1 MKLLLLYR
9 RPVFLTWRVSSH
21 GREIST
27 SRLLTSS
34 RIPPRLSLHQW
45 PHRSI
50 ATDTAP
56 LNKRAQQSSPS
67 NEEEQEQQS
76 SPSLSDQVRFLMRQV
91 PHPVAIITATD
102 PNSPTPNEAYRG
114 MTVSSFNT
122 VTLYPEPV
130 ISFNVKRP
138 SETLHALQT
147 SGHFHVHLLAPS
159 EATAK
164 LARDFSRGNN
174 NLQIVK
180 GEGGFEFFSDSG
192 SETTQQGQRRG
203 PPVLQR
209 RRKDNSNKD
218 ENDSAV
224 VDFPFIFECRAHP
237 QKIEVYDH
245 TIVLGTVVRTLRH
258 PAAGRR
264 GGISGNARDDDDP
277 HSKEDLCLTY
287 ADTRFWKMGE
297 VI

>member
-21 GREIST
+21 GRELST

-34 RIPPRLSLHQW
+34 RIPPRLNPQQW
-45 PHRSI
+45 LHRSI
-50 ATDTAP
+50 ATNATA
-56 LNKRAQQSSPS
+56 LNKHAQQSSPS
-67 NEEEQEQQS
+67 NEEEEQS

-180 GEGGFEFFSDSG
+180 GEGGFEFFSADSG
-192 SETTQQGQRRG
+192 SETTGQGRG

-224 VDFPFIFECRAHP
+224 IDFPFIFECRAHP

-297 VI
+297 VV

>member
-1 MKLLLLYR
+1 MKLPLLYR

-21 GREIST
+21 GRGIST

-34 RIPPRLSLHQW
+34 RIPPRPSPQQSLL
-45 PHRSI
+45 HRSI
-50 ATDTAP
+50 ATNAAA
-56 LNKRAQQSSPS
+56 LNKRAQSSSPS
-67 NEEEQEQQS
+67 NEEEEQS

-164 LARDFSRGNN
+164 LARDFSKGNN

-192 SETTQQGQRRG
+192 SETTGQGRG

-224 VDFPFIFECRAHP
+224 IDFPFIFECRAHP

-297 VI
+297 VV

>member
-1 MKLLLLYR
+1 MKLLVLYR

-21 GREIST
+21 GRGIST

-34 RIPPRLSLHQW
+34 RIPPQLNPQQW
-45 PHRSI
+45 LHRSI
-50 ATDTAP
+50 ATNATA
-56 LNKRAQQSSPS
+56 LKKRAQNSSPS
-67 NEEEQEQQS
+67 NEEEEEQS

-102 PNSPTPNEAYRG
+102 PNSPTANEAYRG

-159 EATAK
+159 KATAK

-180 GEGGFEFFSDSG
+180 GEGGFEFFSADSG
-192 SETTQQGQRRG
+192 SETTGQGRG

-218 ENDSAV
+218 ENDSAII
-224 VDFPFIFECRAHP
+224 DFPFIFECRAHP

>member
-21 GREIST
+21 GRGIST

-34 RIPPRLSLHQW
+34 RIPPRLSPQQSLL
-45 PHRSI
+45 HRSI
-50 ATDTAP
+50 ATNAAA
-56 LNKRAQQSSPS
+56 LNKRAQNSSPS
-67 NEEEQEQQS
+67 NEEEEQ
-76 SPSLSDQVRFLMRQV
+76 SLSDQVRFLMRQV
-91 PHPVAIITATD
+91 PHPVAIITASD

-180 GEGGFEFFSDSG
+180 GEGGFEFFSADSD
-192 SETTQQGQRRG
+192 SETTGQGRG

-218 ENDSAV
+218 ENDSTV
-224 VDFPFIFECRAHP
+224 IDFPFIFECRAHP

-264 GGISGNARDDDDP
+264 GGISGNARGDDDP

>member
-21 GREIST
+21 GRGIST
-27 SRLLTSS
+27 SRLPTSS
-34 RIPPRLSLHQW
+34 RIPPRLSPQQSLL
-45 PHRSI
+45 HRSI
-50 ATDTAP
+50 ATNATA
-56 LNKRAQQSSPS
+56 LNKHAQQSSPS
-67 NEEEQEQQS
+67 NEEEEQS

-102 PNSPTPNEAYRG
+102 PNSPTANEAYRG

-180 GEGGFEFFSDSG
+180 GEGRFEFFSDSG
-192 SETTQQGQRRG
+192 SETTGQGRG

-218 ENDSAV
+218 ENDSAII
-224 VDFPFIFECRAHP
+224 DFPFIFECRAHP

-297 VI
+297 VV

>member
-21 GREIST
+21 GRGIST

-34 RIPPRLSLHQW
+34 RIPPRPSPQQSLL
-45 PHRSI
+45 HRSI
-50 ATDTAP
+50 ATNATA
-56 LNKRAQQSSPS
+56 LNKRAQNSSPS
-67 NEEEQEQQS
+67 NEEEEQS

-102 PNSPTPNEAYRG
+102 PNSPTANEAYRG

-192 SETTQQGQRRG
+192 SETTGQGRG

-224 VDFPFIFECRAHP
+224 IDFPFIFECRAHP

-297 VI
+297 VV

>member
-21 GREIST
+21 GRGIST
-27 SRLLTSS
+27 SHLLTSS
-34 RIPPRLSLHQW
+34 RIPPRLNLQQW
-45 PHRSI
+45 HHRSI
-50 ATDTAP
+50 ATNAAA
-56 LNKRAQQSSPS
+56 LNKRAQNSSPS
-67 NEEEQEQQS
+67 NEEEKEQS

-102 PNSPTPNEAYRG
+102 PNSPTANEAYRG

-192 SETTQQGQRRG
+192 SETTGQGRG

-209 RRKDNSNKD
+209 RRKDNNNED
-218 ENDSAV
+218 DNDSAV
-224 VDFPFIFECRAHP
+224 IDFPFIFECRAHP

-297 VI
+297 VV